1 MKEVFK
7 DYKGDSIKLEK
18 YQIIGIICL
27 LIVSSGIIGWIYE
40 FIFYYFNGGMQK
52 FYMQGGNF
60 LPWIN
65 IYAVGSLMIVLLTYR
80 FKKSPLRVFLI
91 SVLSTGILEY
101 FSGLVIY
108 KLFNGLRL
116 WDYNVEILNFGNIGG
131 FVCLRSVLIFGFGGL
146 ALIYYILPFLIYLS
160 KKVNKKLFLIGS
172 TILCSIFIF
181 DEIYNLVIARVIHT
195 PRASAVYKE
204 IGFEYVKFNIKK

>member
-1 MKEVFK
+1 MKEVFN
-7 DYKGDSIKLEK
+7 DYKNDSISLEK

-40 FIFYYFNGGMQK
+40 FIFYYFNGGMTK

-65 IYAVGSLMIVLLTYR
+65 IYAIGSIMILLLTYK
-80 FKKSPLRVFLI
+80 FKKKPLKVFLI
-91 SVLSTGILEY
+91 AVISTGLLEY

-131 FVCLRSVLIFGFGGL
+131 FVCLRSVLIFGLGGL
-146 ALIYYILPFLIYLS
+146 ALIYYILPFFIYLS
-160 KKVNKKLFLIGS
+160 EKINKKVFL
-172 TILCSIFIF
+172 TISVLLCCIFIF
-181 DEIYNLVIARVIHT
+181 DEFYNLIFARILNT
-195 PRASAVYKE
+195 PRASTVYKE
-204 IGFEYVKFNIKK
+204 MGYEYVKINKE